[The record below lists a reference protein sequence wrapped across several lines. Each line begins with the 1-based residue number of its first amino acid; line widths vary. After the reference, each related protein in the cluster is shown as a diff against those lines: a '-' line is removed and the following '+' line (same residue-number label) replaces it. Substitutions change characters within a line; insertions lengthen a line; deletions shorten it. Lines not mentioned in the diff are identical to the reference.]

1 MAEAPA
7 PAARL
12 AALQRDYLAQLPQR
26 LAAIEESWSRLA
38 TGSWE
43 AGPARD
49 LLRLVHN
56 LTGSGATFGVA
67 ELSAAAR
74 EFEQQLQAAIGD
86 RSPLSA
92 EARAR
97 IQAAFAQVRA
107 VVGRLTATAGP

>member
-12 AALQRDYLAQLPQR
+12 AALQRDYRAQLPQR
-26 LAAIEESWSRLA
+26 LAAIEESWLRLA
-38 TGSWE
+38 AGRWE
-43 AGPARD
+43 AGSARE

-56 LTGSGATFGVA
+56 LTGSGATFGIA

-97 IQAAFAQVRA
+97 IQAALAQVRA